1 MLSIHDGRIAFS
13 ISTEMLTVMIFVTL
27 HVFIT
32 TNMYSIN
39 AFSSKRIPSLL
50 NQREQSR
57 TNKIQSRIASSHIFA
72 DAYNRNDNSDNTQ
85 GKDNNGDGS
94 SNANPLI
101 LDWNLSSLLSCDPAM
116 EARLFPLA
124 DVYDAAT
131 CAAEN
136 MIKTEMSSIDDVHIR
151 EGDENL
157 AYLSPSMMPST
168 NAYESSFAP
177 SSLDYDGPLPPT
189 VLPYR
194 MFVREYNRDM
204 GHDGR
209 FSVFDSHSACDE
221 TPVDK
226 GRGETYCKGAPSLQ
240 PDVVFCMDN
249 PLEFIRDNLSYC
261 ETKSNDSS
269 TTVYRSN
276 KYTKGEETVIFIPGL
291 HTAHDMTIGEHN
303 SDNQCKNE
311 YQRPSLERLKYYSQ
325 VLDGLPMAQIHKGT
339 HIDGD
344 DLDIELTSD
353 TINSLISFGLL
364 TENCIQSLSRA
375 TNSLTTKR
383 LYRLL
388 ARDLD
393 IIDTVLSRVESASH
407 SLADRNLPSDTK
419 GLKHSL
425 IRLIDIA
432 VESVR
437 KENGS
442 SSSSSSATTS
452 PHLVLMTYS
461 ATSNVLMAALSEWK
475 NSVTTPIEPL
485 HLDKQSK
492 AYRDGAYADKNID
505 DNNFEKEFSEE
516 EAELLLHKALTV
528 VTISALSQGFVDGPA
543 YIHAS
548 MNDDPLV
555 TSLGV
560 SNLNSEGGG
569 KDAVY
574 LHAVSPYLTDEN
586 DNDNDNANREP
597 TRSCIYKNDAHN
609 IDSCVIQYLSLVRRI
624 NGVTSF
630 REMYNLG
637 IAEADSKKLDINPS
651 LFAVNSLYSVHNGN
665 VGQLDIP
672 PMIDFELIP
681 AMIRATGGERYL
693 WNPTFQLGEGG
704 VEGYFSP
711 LPSLEYA
718 QGELENQLGYN
729 VYDEIFDSCCH

>member
-1 MLSIHDGRIAFS
+1 MSIHDGRSTFS
-13 ISTEMLTVMIFVTL
+13 LSMKMTASTTFVAMC
-27 HVFIT
+27 VFIT
-32 TNMYSIN
+32 TNMYLIN
-39 AFSSKRIPSLL
+39 AFSTTTIPSLL
-50 NQREQSR
+50 NQRGQSR
-57 TNKIQSRIASSHIFA
+57 MNKLLCRIASSHIFA
-72 DAYNRNDNSDNTQ
+72 DVNNRNDDGDNELGNSID
-85 GKDNNGDGS
+85 GDGS
-94 SNANPLI
+94 SNVNLI
-101 LDWNLSSLLSCDPAM
+101 LDWNLSSLLSCDPTT
-116 EARLFPLA
+116 EAKLFPLA

-136 MIKTEMSSIDDVHIR
+136 MINTEMGSVDDSHIR
-151 EGDENL
+151 EDNEDV
-157 AYLSPSMMPST
+157 AYPSPSMMPST

-177 SSLDYDGPLPPT
+177 TSLDYAGPLPPT

-209 FSVFDSHSACDE
+209 FSVFDSRSACDV

-226 GRGETYCKGAPSLQ
+226 GRGKTHCKGAPSLQ
-240 PDVVFCMDN
+240 SDVVFCMEN

-261 ETKSNDSS
+261 ETKSNDS
-269 TTVYRSN
+269 TTTAYRSN
-276 KYTKGEETVIFIPGL
+276 TYKKGEETVVFIPGL
-291 HTAHDMTIGEHN
+291 HTAHDMTISEHN
-303 SDNQCKNE
+303 SDNQYEIE

-339 HIDGD
+339 HIDGA

-364 TENCIQSLSRA
+364 TENCVQSLSRA

-383 LYRLL
+383 LYRLR

-393 IIDTVLSRVESASH
+393 IIDTVLSRVGSASH
-407 SLADRNLPSDTK
+407 SLADRNDQSNTK
-419 GLKHSL
+419 GLKYSL

-437 KENGS
+437 KENGFS
-442 SSSSSSATTS
+442 SSLLEVTTS

-461 ATSNVLMAALSEWK
+461 ATSNVLMSALSEWK
-475 NSVTTPIEPL
+475 NSVTTPIEPSY
-485 HLDKQSK
+485 LDKESK
-492 AYRDGAYADKNID
+492 AYRDDVYVDKNID
-505 DNNFEKEFSEE
+505 DSNFEGKFSEE

-548 MNDDPLV
+548 MNDDPLA

-574 LHAVSPYLTDEN
+574 LHAVSPYLD
-586 DNDNDNANREP
+586 DNDNATSEP

-637 IAEADSKKLDINPS
+637 IAASDSKKLDINPS
-651 LFAVNSLYSVHNGN
+651 LFAVDSLYSVHNN

-672 PMIDFELIP
+672 PKIDCELIP

-693 WNPTFQLGEGG
+693 WNSTFQLGEGG
-704 VEGYFSP
+704 VEGFYSP

-718 QGELENQLGYN
+718 QAELENQLGYN
-729 VYDEIFDSCCH
+729 VYDEIFDSCCHLIRY